1 MERAI
6 DETNRRRQIQQTYNE
21 AHGITPQTIRK
32 AVRDLISISKAADD
46 SPKEIVKDAES
57 MSKKELSALISKLTK
72 KMHSA
77 AADLNFETAAMLR
90 DEIIELK
97 KQLLSFD
104 D

>member
-1 MERAI
+1 
-6 DETNRRRQIQQTYNE
+6 
-21 AHGITPQTIRK
+21 
-32 AVRDLISISKAADD
+32 
-46 SPKEIVKDAES
+46 